1 MSAYLGGD
9 VLEVVDEGVPV
20 AFGLL
25 REHRALVRAVVR
37 ALVAFDARVSLH
49 VLEMDLYDVK
59 T

>member
-1 MSAYLGGD
+1 MSTYLGGD
-9 VLEVVDEGVPV
+9 VMEIVDKGVPV

-25 REHRALVRAVVR
+25 REHRAPVRAVVR
-37 ALVAFDARVSLH
+37 ALVAFDAGVSFH